1 MESEKNFLPKPEKPP
16 AVYHGSVDGDI
27 KEFEPRTAA
36 ERPDEDPAIYASP
49 NIEIAKQSM
58 ANRFV
63 TNGGIVNGRHFV
75 CIPMTREEF
84 LKKDS
89 GGYIYKLPSDSFS
102 SNEGRGFGEDEWVS
116 HDNTSPISVEYLPSL
131 YNVLAE
137 QGTEI
142 YFIATEQITEITQLQ
157 DGDPQQLEKYL
168 DALK

>member
-1 MESEKNFLPKPEKPP
+1 
-16 AVYHGSVDGDI
+16 
-27 KEFEPRTAA
+27 
-36 ERPDEDPAIYASP
+36 
-49 NIEIAKQSM
+49 M

-116 HDNTSPISVEYLPSL
+116 HDNASPISVEYLPSL